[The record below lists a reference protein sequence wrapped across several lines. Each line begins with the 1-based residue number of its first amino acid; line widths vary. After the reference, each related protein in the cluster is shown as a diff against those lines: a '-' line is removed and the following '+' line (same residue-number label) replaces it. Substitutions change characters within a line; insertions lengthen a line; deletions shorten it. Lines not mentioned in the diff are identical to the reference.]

1 MPRTHGYA
9 RMGARC
15 FGKHNWHTKGR
26 THAVGAL
33 LGGSLLTVCLFTG
46 SLNTEVFL
54 AWLTQDLLPKVP
66 EQCVMVRDNAA
77 FHKSDDIQKTIR
89 DAGHSLEYLPP
100 YSPDLNPIEHKWAQA
115 KALRRRFLCSVD
127 ELFRDYLL

>member
-9 RMGARC
+9 PSGERC
-15 FGKHNWHTKGR
+15 FGQHDWHAKGR
-26 THAVGAL
+26 THAIGAL
-33 LGGSLLTVCLFTG
+33 VGTCLLTVCLFSG
-46 SLNTEVFL
+46 NINSEVFL

-66 EQCVMVRDNAA
+66 EQCVMVMDNAS
-77 FHKSDDIQKTIR
+77 FHKSDNIQKAIR
-89 DAGHSLEYLPP
+89 DAGHSLEYLPA